1 MRKFDTDVQ
10 KLKYDILVEVIKA
23 YDNKK
28 LDTIYHDIP
37 KKIAP
42 GPAPTMRCCIFK
54 ERAIAQERIKLIMGG
69 DQHKNH
75 VVEMIDI
82 ACDECPAG
90 GIFVSPACRGCI
102 SHACLEPCPKGAIAI
117 VERKAVIDK
126 NKCIEC
132 GRCVHACPYNAII
145 EQVRP
150 CVESCGAKA
159 IKMTSLR
166 KATIDVEKCIAC
178 GNCVY
183 KCPFGACVDRSFI
196 IDAIKLLEDKKSH
209 IYAVVAPSIVG
220 QFDYVDVEQLIAG
233 IQQLGFHRVVE
244 AALGADSILQAE
256 ADE

>member
-23 YDNKK
+23 YDRHK

-69 DQHKNH
+69 DQHKGH
-75 VVEMIDI
+75 IVEMIDI

-102 SHACLEPCPKGAIAI
+102 SHACLEHCPKGAIAI

-132 GRCVHACPYNAII
+132 GRCLQACPYKAII

-159 IKMTSLR
+159 ITMTGLR
-166 KATIDVEKCIAC
+166 KATIDPEKCIAC

-196 IDAIKLLEDKKSH
+196 IDAIKLLETNKNH
-209 IYAVVAPSIVG
+209 VYAVVAPSIVG
-220 QFDYVDVEQLIAG
+220 QFDYATVEQLVAG
-233 IQQLGFHRVVE
+233 IQQLGFTRVVE